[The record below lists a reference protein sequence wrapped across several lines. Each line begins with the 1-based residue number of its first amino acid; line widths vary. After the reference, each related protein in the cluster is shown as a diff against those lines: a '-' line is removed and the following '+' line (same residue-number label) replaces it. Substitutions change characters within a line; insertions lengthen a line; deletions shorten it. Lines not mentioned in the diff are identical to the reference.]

1 MTIIEL
7 RAKRAT
13 AWEAAKAFAESH
25 TTANGTLS
33 AEDNATYEK
42 MEQEIAD
49 LGREIQRRERQDAL
63 DAELNKPVNQPITN
77 NPANA
82 EKPKSGRASDEYKE
96 DFGRHLRGKKPLHN
110 VLSESVDAD
119 GGYLVPEEFENQIV
133 RGIDETNIIRSIAKV
148 ITTAHDRKIPVAVGH
163 SVATW
168 TEENAAFTESNPS
181 FGQKQIDAFKLT
193 DLIRVSTELLQ
204 DSAFNVE
211 DYIIREFSYAFGVAE
226 EQAFC
231 VGTGTN
237 QPTGIFT
244 ENGGEVGFTTS
255 SATVITIDDVISL
268 IYSLKAP
275 YRKNAVFLM
284 NDATVGLIRKLKD
297 GNGAYLW
304 QPSVQA
310 GQPDRLLGY
319 PLYTSPKVPTMA
331 ADARAIA
338 FGDFSCY
345 WIADRAGRTIK
356 RLNELYATNGQVGFT
371 CTERVDGKLILSEGI
386 KILDMKA
393 TSGS

>member
-7 RAKRAT
+7 RAKRNK

-33 AEDNATYEK
+33 AEDNVTYER

-49 LGREIQRRERQDAL
+49 LGREIQRRERQEAL
-63 DAELNKPVNQPITN
+63 DAELNKPVNQPLTST
-77 NPANA
+77 P
-82 EKPKSGRASDEYKE
+82 EGTKVSKTGRASNEYKE
-96 DFGRHLRGKKPLHN
+96 DFGRHLRGKKPIHN

-119 GGYLVPEEFENQIV
+119 GGYLVPEEFEKEIV

-163 SVATW
+163 SVASW
-168 TEENAAFTESNPS
+168 TEENAAFTESNPT

-231 VGTGTN
+231 IGTGTN

-310 GQPDRLLGY
+310 GQPDKILGFDV
-319 PLYTSPKVPTMA
+319 YTTPFAPTIA
-331 ADARAIA
+331 GGALPIA
-338 FGDFSCY
+338 FGDFQNY
-345 WIADRAGRTIK
+345 WIGDRGGKTVQ
-356 RLNELYATNGQVGFT
+356 RLNELYATNGQVGYVA
-371 CTERVDGKLILSEGI
+371 TERVDGKVILPEAI
-386 KILDMKA
+386 KLLKMK
-393 TSGS
+393 S

>member
-110 VLSESVDAD
+110 VLSESVGAD

-310 GQPDRLLGY
+310 GQPD
-319 PLYTSPKVPTMA
+319 
-331 ADARAIA
+331 
-338 FGDFSCY
+338 
-345 WIADRAGRTIK
+345 
-356 RLNELYATNGQVGFT
+356 
-371 CTERVDGKLILSEGI
+371 
-386 KILDMKA
+386 KILGFDVYTNCA
-393 TSGS
+393 GHYRLTRSGYHQQYVRTRQCGKRHHHHVFGKPDCSLTANR